1 MDRPKVTIAVAIYNV
16 PNEYLTQCIESLI
29 RQTLKEIEI
38 LLISDNSCQDNV
50 DLIREYARKD
60 RRIRCIENQNNRRLA
75 GVRNQSIDE
84 AQGEYLCFVD
94 NDDWL
99 DLHMCE
105 KAYEHAAR
113 QRADIVLWT
122 YQTSL
127 DGENQRTNYRGPQE
141 CLYETDE
148 KLADLRTQILDPT
161 YCSWQQIPMA
171 VTAWAKLYRV
181 EFLRHHP
188 EIRFPEQLG
197 TGGEDYVF
205 NYQLFGAI
213 KRAYFFEDYGYF
225 YRQFRDSYTK
235 KYREDEWDN
244 RRKWLR
250 EVGRYVAIDDN
261 KQRYVYERFCLN
273 EVIQQLCVTQ
283 MHPACTLGYQGKKV
297 ELRRILQEDII
308 QQALRELEMLQF
320 NRLKQIYFKLVQKKV
335 IHLILLMSML
345 YARIIKNY

>member
-1 MDRPKVTIAVAIYNV
+1 MDRPKVSIAVAIYNV
-16 PNEYLTQCIESLI
+16 PNEYLSQCIESLI
-29 RQTLKEIEI
+29 HQTLQEIEI
-38 LLISDNSCQDNV
+38 LLISDNSCQENV
-50 DLIREYARKD
+50 DLIRQYARKD
-60 RRIRCIENQNNRRLA
+60 SRIRCIENQKNRRLA

-105 KAYEHAAR
+105 KAYEQAMR
-113 QRADIVLWT
+113 QQVDVVLWT

-127 DGENQRTNYRGPQE
+127 DGENQRTNYRGPKE
-141 CLYETDE
+141 YLYETDE
-148 KLADLRTQILDPT
+148 ELADLRTQILDPT

-181 EFLRHHP
+181 DFLKLHS

-205 NYQLFGAI
+205 NYRLFGAI
-213 KRAYFFEDYGYF
+213 ERACFFENYGYY

-235 KYREDEWDN
+235 KYRENEWDN
-244 RRKWLR
+244 RMTWMR
-250 EVGRYVAIDDN
+250 EVGRYVDMNDA
-261 KQRYVYERFCLN
+261 KQRRVYERFCLN

-283 MHPACTLGYQGKKV
+283 MNPDCTLGYRGKKANI
-297 ELRRILQEDII
+297 RKILKEEVIRH
-308 QQALRELEMLQF
+308 ALRELDKLSF
-320 NRLKQIYFKLVQKKV
+320 NCSKVLYFKCAQKNW
-335 IHLILLMSML
+335 INMLLFMSSIYSRKM
-345 YARIIKNY
+345 

>member
-1 MDRPKVTIAVAIYNV
+1 MDKPKVTIAVAIYNV
-16 PNEYLTQCIESLI
+16 SNEYLTQCIESLI
-29 RQTLKEIEI
+29 HQTLQEIEI
-38 LLISDNSCQDNV
+38 LLISDHSCQDNV

-60 RRIRCIENQNNRRLA
+60 RRIRCIENQKNRRLA
-75 GVRNQSIDE
+75 GARNQSIDE

-122 YQTSL
+122 FQTSL
-127 DGENQRTNYRGPQE
+127 DGDNQRTHYRGPRE

-161 YCSWQQIPMA
+161 YCDWQQIPMA

-188 EIRFPEQLG
+188 KIRFPEQLG

-205 NYQLFGAI
+205 NYRLFGSLEKAC
-213 KRAYFFEDYGYF
+213 FFEDYGYY

-235 KYREDEWDN
+235 KYRENEWDN
-244 RRKWLR
+244 RRIWMQ
-250 EVGRYVAIDDN
+250 EVGRYVAMNDN
-261 KQRYVYERFCLN
+261 KQRRVYERFCLN

-283 MHPACTLGYQGKKV
+283 MHPACTLGYRGRKA
-297 ELRRILQEDII
+297 ELRRILQEDMI
-308 QQALRELEMLQF
+308 QQALSELDMLQF
-320 NRLKQIYFKLVQKKV
+320 NRMKRIYFGCARKNMVHLV
-335 IHLILLMSML
+335 LLMSML
-345 YARIIKNY
+345 YARMI

>member
-1 MDRPKVTIAVAIYNV
+1 MFVIDIQARIIQEVCDMGGPKVTIAVAIYNV
-16 PNEYLTQCIESLI
+16 PNEYLTQCIDSLI
-29 RQTLKEIEI
+29 NQTLQEIEI

-50 DLIREYARKD
+50 DLIRQYARKD
-60 RRIRCIENQNNRRLA
+60 SRIRCIENQKNRRLA

-105 KAYEHAAR
+105 KAYEQATR
-113 QRADIVLWT
+113 QQVDVVLWT

-127 DGENQRTNYRGPQE
+127 DGENQRTNYRGPKE
-141 CLYETDE
+141 YLYETDE
-148 KLADLRTQILDPT
+148 ELADLRTQILDPT

-181 EFLRHHP
+181 DFLKLHS

-205 NYQLFGAI
+205 NYRLFGAI
-213 KRAYFFEDYGYF
+213 ERACFFENYGYY

-235 KYREDEWDN
+235 KYRENEWDN
-244 RRKWLR
+244 RMTWVR
-250 EVGRYVAIDDN
+250 EVGNFVEFKEM
-261 KQRYVYERFCLN
+261 KQRYVYDRFCLN
-273 EVIQQLCVTQ
+273 EVLSQLCVTQ
-283 MHPACTLGYQGKKV
+283 KHPKCTLNYKGKK
-297 ELRRILQEDII
+297 EK
-308 QQALRELEMLQF
+308 
-320 NRLKQIYFKLVQKKV
+320 LKKFFKNPL
-335 IHLILLMSML
+335 
-345 YARIIKNY
+345 